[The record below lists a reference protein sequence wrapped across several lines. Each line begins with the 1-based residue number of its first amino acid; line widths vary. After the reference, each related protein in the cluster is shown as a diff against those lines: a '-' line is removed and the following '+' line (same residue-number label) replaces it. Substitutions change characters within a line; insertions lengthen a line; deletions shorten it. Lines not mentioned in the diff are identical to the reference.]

1 MASNERDSASDR
13 EHPTFTVDT
22 HLFRELGELLVGRD
36 STALVELVKNSYD
49 ADATEVVVH
58 GERLSTASHGY
69 ISVRDNGTGMG
80 RREFEDGFLRIASR
94 TKESGERRSEQFG
107 RRYTG
112 AKGIGRL
119 AAHKLAH
126 VLEVVSFRT
135 ANSPR
140 AASAGVEAKIQWDVV
155 ERFPTLEKLTG
166 SEAVTVHDISP
177 KSGATSGTTI
187 TLRRLRS
194 SWSKAAQARFLEE
207 IQTFGPSRALVEP
220 LPRNIVPRRLLFDRA
235 VVRDSSAAKGSV
247 FDVRLEGDLAPP
259 EGFFQAKVEAASW
272 VLEIDATEG
281 TGAVRYAI
289 APTKDT
295 AEDLP
300 DADRQEY
307 AIDHPAP
314 KEGPFFQAR
323 ILIRAGRAWETRTSG
338 VRVFMEGFR
347 ILPYGESRNDW
358 LGVDRDV
365 TERGRGKLL
374 SSNAAD
380 LNNLLSEGDAAKDA
394 ALLILPNKHY
404 FGGVFLTQD
413 GGRNLRM
420 LVNREGFV
428 PDSAFETLTTLVRG
442 GIDLATRVRAA
453 ASEQQREE
461 RRKSRAKGNR
471 DRSGDAPDAEVA
483 PSTSLLR
490 TAIGQASTSATEVR
504 RLLAAGNVVAA
515 ERKLAETLE
524 HVAGLEEVSGDII
537 GELAM
542 IRVLASVGTQMAGF
556 IHEINSLVG
565 TAESVDTALRNLRD
579 ASQRSGRSARETK
592 DLTLIVRTMGDLRR
606 NLERQASYLVD
617 VVTPDARRRRSRLKI
632 SERFDAG
639 ARLVAH
645 VAEARRT
652 QIQNRIPADIAS
664 PPMFA
669 AELTTIFSNLL
680 TNAVKAAGEEGIIR
694 ATGKRNA
701 DAVTL
706 RIENTGVAVPP
717 AKGERWFRPFESSTT
732 RVDAVLGQGMGLGLP
747 ITRSMLAE
755 YGGTIKF
762 VEPSTSF
769 STAVEIVLPVRS

>member
-1 MASNERDSASDR
+1 MSSNDRETDANR

-49 ADATEVVVH
+49 ADATEVIVY
-58 GERLSTASHGY
+58 GERLSSASQGY

-80 RREFEDGFLRIASR
+80 RKEFEAGFLRIASR
-94 TKESGERRSEQFG
+94 TKESGERRSEKLG

-126 VLEVVSFRT
+126 VLEVVSFR
-135 ANSPR
+135 ANSSQRIP
-140 AASAGVEAKIQWDVV
+140 ATGIEAKIQWDVV
-155 ERFPTLEKLTG
+155 ENFSTLEKLTG
-166 SEAVTVHDISP
+166 SEAVTVHDVTP
-177 KSGATSGTTI
+177 GSGATSGTTI

-194 SWSKAAQARFLEE
+194 SWSKAAHARFLEE
-207 IQTFGPSRALVEP
+207 IQTFGPSAALVDP
-220 LPRNIVPRRLLFDRA
+220 LPRNVVLRRLLFDHA
-235 VVRDSSAAKGSV
+235 VVRDSNAAKGAV
-247 FDVRLEGDLAPP
+247 FDVRLDGELAPP

-272 VLEIDATEG
+272 VLEIDATER

-295 AEDLP
+295 AKDLP
-300 DADRQEY
+300 DAERQEY
-307 AIDHPAP
+307 SIDHPAP

-323 ILIRAGRAWETRTSG
+323 ILIRTGRAWEARTSG

-358 LGVDRDV
+358 LGIDRDV
-365 TERGRGKLL
+365 TERGRGRLL
-374 SSNAAD
+374 SSSAED
-380 LNNLLSEGDAAKDA
+380 LNAVLGEGDAAKDA

-404 FGGVFLTQD
+404 FGGVFLTQH
-413 GGRNLRM
+413 GGRNLRT

-428 PDSAFETLTTLVRG
+428 PDSAYETLTTLVRG

-461 RRKSRAKGNR
+461 RRKSRAKGR
-471 DRSGDAPDAEVA
+471 RGAPSPEAEVV

-490 TAIGQASTSATEVR
+490 TAISQASTSATEVR
-504 RLLAAGNVVAA
+504 RLLAAGNVGAA
-515 ERKLAETLE
+515 EKKLAETLE
-524 HVAGLEEVSGDII
+524 HVAGLEDVSGDII

-556 IHEINSLVG
+556 VHEINSLVG

-579 ASQRSGRSARETK
+579 ASQRSARSARETR
-592 DLTLIVRTMGDLRR
+592 DLALIVRTMGDLRR

-617 VVTPDARRRRSRLKI
+617 VVTPDARRRRSRLKL

-652 QIQNRIPADIAS
+652 QIQNRIPADLTS

-680 TNAVKAAGEEGIIR
+680 TNAVKAAGEDGVIR
-694 ATGKRNA
+694 ATGKRTA
-701 DAVTL
+701 DGITL
-706 RIENTGVAVPP
+706 RLENTGTAVSP

-755 YGGTIKF
+755 YGGSIKF

-769 STAVEIVLPVRS
+769 STALEIVLPVRS